1 MALIETGRVCVITK
15 GADAGKQA
23 VIKSVTDKNFV
34 VIAGEHVKER
44 RINVK
49 HIEPVNAKTSVPA
62 GKTIKA
68 KEKKTQE
75 TKQTPAKSEKKPK
88 PVAKK

>member
-1 MALIETGRVCVITK
+1 MALIESGRVCVITK
-15 GADAGKQA
+15 GADAGKNA

-49 HIEPVNAKTSVPA
+49 HIEPVNATANVPA
-62 GKTIKA
+62 GKAIKV
-68 KEKKTQE
+68 KEKKPQAAPKPAA
-75 TKQTPAKSEKKPK
+75 KQAEKK